1 MNPFYDEREERTR
14 AFWRLLLQLGMY
26 LGGAALARL
35 VVWRVWFALYG
46 KADPWAIE
54 NPTLWPPL
62 LFSAIQVAV
71 LSVALSSV
79 WFMGRFFDRR
89 PLLGFGLRIDRRW
102 WLDFGVGLLLGA
114 LLMAGIFLTEL
125 AAGWVTVTGA
135 FETTREGD
143 PFFPVILAPLV
154 GWVLLGIYEELVF
167 RGYQLTNMA
176 EGLNFRR
183 LGPRGAIVLAVVLSS
198 SLFGGFHVWNPSASA
213 ISTVNLAL
221 WGGLLLGSSYV
232 LSGRLALPMGLH
244 IAWNFFE
251 GNVFGLPVSG
261 VETVGATFVSIEQS
275 GPLLFTGGAFG
286 PEAGVLTNAASVVG
300 FLLILLW
307 VRIRS
312 RASSRSPPRITPSS
326 AGISSTKSAPQPFR
340 DSRSPANPKRPLGHD
355 HGWLMPTLRIA
366 IRFVPPSEPQKSRPV

>member
-26 LGGAALARL
+26 VGGAAIARL
-35 VVWRVWFALYG
+35 VVWRVWFSLYG

-62 LFSAIQVAV
+62 LFSAVQMAV

-79 WFMGRFFDRR
+79 WFMGRLFDRR
-89 PLLGFGLRIDRRW
+89 PLFGFGLRIDRRW

-176 EGLNFRR
+176 EGLNFRP

-232 LSGRLALPMGLH
+232 LTGRLALPIGLH

-251 GNVFGLPVSG
+251 GNVFGFPVSG
-261 VETVGATFVSIEQS
+261 VETVGATFLSIEQS
-275 GPLLFTGGAFG
+275 GPLRFTGGAFG
-286 PEAGVLTNAASVVG
+286 PEAGVLTNAASVLG

-312 RASSRSPPRITPSS
+312 GKVA
-326 AGISSTKSAPQPFR
+326 
-340 DSRSPANPKRPLGHD
+340 
-355 HGWLMPTLRIA
+355 LRTSLA
-366 IRFVPPSEPQKSRPV
+366 VPPTAMTNR

>member
-1 MNPFYDEREERTR
+1 VSVFYDEREERTR

-26 LGGAALARL
+26 LGGAAIARL
-35 VVWRVWFALYG
+35 VVWRAWFALYG

-62 LFSAIQVAV
+62 LFTAVQVAV
-71 LSVALSSV
+71 LSVALWSV

-89 PLLGFGLRIDRRW
+89 ALFGFGLRIDRRW
-102 WLDFGVGLLLGA
+102 WLDFGFGLLVGA

-125 AAGWVTVTGA
+125 AAGWVTVTGT

-232 LSGRLALPMGLH
+232 LSGRLALAMGLH

-251 GNVFGLPVSG
+251 GNVFGFPVSG
-261 VETVGATFVSIEQS
+261 VETVGATFLSIEQS

-300 FLLILLW
+300 FLLIVLW

-312 RASSRSPPRITPSS
+312 GKVA
-326 AGISSTKSAPQPFR
+326 
-340 DSRSPANPKRPLGHD
+340 
-355 HGWLMPTLRIA
+355 LRTSLA
-366 IRFVPPSEPQKSRPV
+366 VPPTAMTNR

>member
-1 MNPFYDEREERTR
+1 VNVFYDESEERTR

-26 LGGAALARL
+26 VGGAAIARL

-62 LFSAIQVAV
+62 LFSAVQVAV
-71 LSVALSSV
+71 LSVALSTV

-89 PLLGFGLRIDRRW
+89 PLFGFGLRINRRW
-102 WLDFGVGLLLGA
+102 WLDFGFGLLLGA

-198 SLFGGFHVWNPSASA
+198 SLFGGVHVWNPSASA

-232 LSGRLALPMGLH
+232 LTGRLALPMGLH
-244 IAWNFFE
+244 IGWNFFE
-251 GNVFGLPVSG
+251 GNVFGFPVSG
-261 VETVGATFVSIEQS
+261 VETVGATFLSIEQS

-286 PEAGVLTNAASVVG
+286 PEAGVLTNAASGLG

-307 VRIRS
+307 VRVRS
-312 RASSRSPPRITPSS
+312 GRVALQTSLAEPPT
-326 AGISSTKSAPQPFR
+326 
-340 DSRSPANPKRPLGHD
+340 
-355 HGWLMPTLRIA
+355 
-366 IRFVPPSEPQKSRPV
+366 VPVNQ

>member
-1 MNPFYDEREERTR
+1 VNPFYDQREERTR

-26 LGGAALARL
+26 LGGAAIARV

-62 LFSAIQVAV
+62 LFLAVQVAV
-71 LSVALSSV
+71 LSVTLWSV

-89 PLLGFGLRIDRRW
+89 ALFGFGLHIDRRW
-102 WLDFGVGLLLGA
+102 WLDFGFGLLLGA

-125 AAGWVTVTGA
+125 AAGWVTVSGA

-154 GWVLLGIYEELVF
+154 GWLLLGIYEELVF

-198 SLFGGFHVWNPSASA
+198 SLFGAFHVWNPSASA

-261 VETVGATFVSIEQS
+261 VETVGATFLSIEQS

-300 FLLILLW
+300 FLLIVLW

-312 RASSRSPPRITPSS
+312 GRVA
-326 AGISSTKSAPQPFR
+326 
-340 DSRSPANPKRPLGHD
+340 
-355 HGWLMPTLRIA
+355 LRTSLA
-366 IRFVPPSEPQKSRPV
+366 VPPTAMTNR

>member
-1 MNPFYDEREERTR
+1 VSVFYDEREERTR

-26 LGGAALARL
+26 LGGAAIARL

-62 LFSAIQVAV
+62 LFSAVQVAV

-89 PLLGFGLRIDRRW
+89 PLFGFGLRIDRRW
-102 WLDFGVGLLLGA
+102 WLDFGFGLLLGA
-114 LLMAGIFLTEL
+114 LLMGGIFLTEL
-125 AAGWVTVTGA
+125 AAGWVTVSGA

-261 VETVGATFVSIEQS
+261 VEPVGATFLSIEQS

-286 PEAGVLTNAASVVG
+286 PEGGVLTNAASVLG

-312 RASSRSPPRITPSS
+312 GKVA
-326 AGISSTKSAPQPFR
+326 
-340 DSRSPANPKRPLGHD
+340 
-355 HGWLMPTLRIA
+355 LRTSLA
-366 IRFVPPSEPQKSRPV
+366 VPPTARTNR

>member
-1 MNPFYDEREERTR
+1 VNPFYDEREERTR

-26 LGGAALARL
+26 VGGAAIARL
-35 VVWRVWFALYG
+35 VVWRVWFSLYG

-62 LFSAIQVAV
+62 LFSAVQMAV

-79 WFMGRFFDRR
+79 WFMGRLFDRR
-89 PLLGFGLRIDRRW
+89 PLFGFGLRIDRRW

-176 EGLNFRR
+176 EGLNFRP

-232 LSGRLALPMGLH
+232 LTGRLALPIGLH

-251 GNVFGLPVSG
+251 GNVFGFPVSG
-261 VETVGATFVSIEQS
+261 VETVGATFLSIEQS
-275 GPLLFTGGAFG
+275 GPLRFTGGAFG
-286 PEAGVLTNAASVVG
+286 PEAGVLTNAASVLG

-312 RASSRSPPRITPSS
+312 GKVA
-326 AGISSTKSAPQPFR
+326 
-340 DSRSPANPKRPLGHD
+340 
-355 HGWLMPTLRIA
+355 LRTSLA
-366 IRFVPPSEPQKSRPV
+366 VPPTAMTNR

>member
-1 MNPFYDEREERTR
+1 
-14 AFWRLLLQLGMY
+14 
-26 LGGAALARL
+26 
-35 VVWRVWFALYG
+35 
-46 KADPWAIE
+46 
-54 NPTLWPPL
+54 
-62 LFSAIQVAV
+62 
-71 LSVALSSV
+71 
-79 WFMGRFFDRR
+79 MGRFFDRR
-89 PLLGFGLRIDRRW
+89 ALFGFGLRIDRRW
-102 WLDFGVGLLLGA
+102 WLDFGFGLLLGA

-125 AAGWVTVTGA
+125 AAGWVTVSGA

-176 EGLNFRR
+176 EGLNFGR

-232 LSGRLALPMGLH
+232 LSGRLALAMGLH

-251 GNVFGLPVSG
+251 GNVFGFPVSG
-261 VETVGATFVSIEQS
+261 VEPVGATFLSIEQS
-275 GPLLFTGGAFG
+275 GPLIFTGGAFG
-286 PEAGVLTNAASVVG
+286 PEAGVLTNAASVLG
-300 FLLILLW
+300 FLLIVLW

-312 RASSRSPPRITPSS
+312 GKVA
-326 AGISSTKSAPQPFR
+326 
-340 DSRSPANPKRPLGHD
+340 
-355 HGWLMPTLRIA
+355 LRTSLA
-366 IRFVPPSEPQKSRPV
+366 VPPTAMTNR

>member
-1 MNPFYDEREERTR
+1 M
-14 AFWRLLLQLGMY
+14 
-26 LGGAALARL
+26 
-35 VVWRVWFALYG
+35 
-46 KADPWAIE
+46 
-54 NPTLWPPL
+54 
-62 LFSAIQVAV
+62 
-71 LSVALSSV
+71 
-79 WFMGRFFDRR
+79 
-89 PLLGFGLRIDRRW
+89 
-102 WLDFGVGLLLGA
+102 
-114 LLMAGIFLTEL
+114 
-125 AAGWVTVTGA
+125 
-135 FETTREGD
+135 
-143 PFFPVILAPLV
+143 

-232 LSGRLALPMGLH
+232 LSGRLALAMGLH

-251 GNVFGLPVSG
+251 GNVFGFPVSG
-261 VETVGATFVSIEQS
+261 VETVGATFLSIEQS

-312 RASSRSPPRITPSS
+312 GKVA
-326 AGISSTKSAPQPFR
+326 
-340 DSRSPANPKRPLGHD
+340 
-355 HGWLMPTLRIA
+355 LRTSLA
-366 IRFVPPSEPQKSRPV
+366 VPPTAMTNR